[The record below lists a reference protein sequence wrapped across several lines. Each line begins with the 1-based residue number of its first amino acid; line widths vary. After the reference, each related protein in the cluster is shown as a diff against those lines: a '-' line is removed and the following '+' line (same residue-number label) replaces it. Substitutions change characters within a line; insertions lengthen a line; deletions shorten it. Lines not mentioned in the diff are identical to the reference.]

1 MTELLLTYIFYG
13 MAILLGLIVLMVLR
27 KKARAPSHE
36 TLRRQLAAFAKELD
50 LLAPHPKSAEI
61 GEMADGKY
69 IDKYVRKYDFF
80 QHLTKLTHRL
90 SKLIYGSVLLEQKER
105 DPDVAYLTQL
115 LEGTLQDL
123 NPYRFGKSAEE
134 TEGIESARQKV
145 GEALLHLDRLL
156 ERNAL
161 LRKK

>member
-1 MTELLLTYIFYG
+1 MSELLLSYIFYG
-13 MAILLGLIVLMVLR
+13 TIILLGLIVLMVLR
-27 KKARAPSHE
+27 KKARPPSHE

-50 LLAPHPKSAEI
+50 LLAPQPKS
-61 GEMADGKY
+61 GQADEGSSDKY
-69 IDKYVRKYDFF
+69 IDKYVQKYDFF
-80 QHLTKLTHRL
+80 QHLTKLLHRL

-105 DPDVAYLTQL
+105 DPDVAYLTLL

-145 GEALLHLDRLL
+145 GEALHHLDRLL

-161 LRKK
+161 LRKR

>member
-1 MTELLLTYIFYG
+1 M
-13 MAILLGLIVLMVLR
+13 
-27 KKARAPSHE
+27 
-36 TLRRQLAAFAKELD
+36 
-50 LLAPHPKSAEI
+50 
-61 GEMADGKY
+61 
-69 IDKYVRKYDFF
+69 
-80 QHLTKLTHRL
+80 
-90 SKLIYGSVLLEQKER
+90 
-105 DPDVAYLTQL
+105 AYLTLL

-145 GEALLHLDRLL
+145 GEALHHLDRLL